1 MLFYYSSYKKVPQ
14 STRKEQVLF
23 FDLFEAFDL
32 IVRRYKS
39 DLVRQ
44 KYLLILLFNLYVPLG
59 VKSIFWNN
67 AKISFI
73 LFISNHQK
81 SHPVISSPPLL
92 RRKLLKLPPGG
103 LGFSVQVVRTWT
115 GCNLFAFLFV
125 IYGLI
130 NVFITRDGTNT
141 RKYKNAKN
149 KRN

>member
-1 MLFYYSSYKKVPQ
+1 MCAGEDQSLLFSLL
-14 STRKEQVLF
+14 RLRHFNFIE
-23 FDLFEAFDL
+23 
-32 IVRRYKS
+32 RNHKS
-39 DLVRQ
+39 DFVRQ
-44 KYLLILLFNLYVPLG
+44 KYLFIIPFNIYVPLG

-67 AKISFI
+67 AKMSFI
-73 LFISNHQK
+73 LFISNHPK

-130 NVFITRDGTNT
+130 NVFITRGWN
-141 RKYKNAKN
+141 KYKEIQKCQ
-149 KRN
+149 K